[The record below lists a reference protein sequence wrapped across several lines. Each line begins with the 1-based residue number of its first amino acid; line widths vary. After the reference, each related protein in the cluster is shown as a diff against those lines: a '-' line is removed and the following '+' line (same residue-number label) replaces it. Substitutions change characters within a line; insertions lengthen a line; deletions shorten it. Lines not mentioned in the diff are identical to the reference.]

1 MTKFK
6 IGDKV
11 MYEDKVCTVK
21 VSQKNHATGV
31 IRYQLEG
38 FGYELINEDKLERIS
53 EKENVKAKKQFA
65 KDLIK
70 MEEENEFEELP
81 EIDEE
86 NPNQELESKPLKRT
100 KTK

>member
-1 MTKFK
+1 MTKFN

-11 MYEDKVCTVK
+11 MYEEKEYTIK

-38 FGYELINEDKLERIS
+38 LGHELINEDKLERIS

-70 MEEENEFEELP
+70 LEEKKQMEEIP

-86 NPNQELESKPLKRT
+86 KPLKRT
-100 KTK
+100 KNK